1 MELVEDTESPR
12 LFHLWSL
19 VGGLSACLGR
29 RCWYPFGHLRIFAN
43 QYIILAG
50 TPGTRKSTAIGLV
63 RKHLEK
69 STGLRFAPED
79 TGHQRQGFVR
89 ALQGPDAPKEG
100 ETDSANKAAE
110 KLAQQLMQME
120 SSSLMTLAFGDR
132 DPEELNG
139 HQLEM
144 EPEFEIHRADKHHVV
159 IMSPEAELGQL
170 LGYNNTDMID
180 FLGPL
185 WNGGRFEYGLK
196 KESITIEDPL
206 VNLLSAT
213 TPVSLHKILPS
224 HSGGQGFMSR
234 IILVYGASK
243 YKIVPRPSKPREA
256 LVDQVRDTY
265 SRVFSELSGP
275 FSETPEAA
283 KFMDELYLEAI
294 EMNDPRF
301 SYYLERRHNHFIKLA
316 MALCASRISMEI
328 SLDDCIEANRIL
340 RATERGMPE
349 ALGEFGMNPLAALKQ
364 NILEYLRQHG
374 TVPVDELRGV
384 FHRDARA
391 QEFSEASADLI
402 RLGQATL
409 RQLPTGQS
417 VLVPKVALKNIE
429 DDMMKALSQA

>member
-1 MELVEDTESPR
+1 MQLVEDTESPR

-19 VGGLSACLGR
+19 VGGLSSCLGR
-29 RCWYPFGHLRIFAN
+29 RCWYPFGHLKILPN

-69 STGLRFAPED
+69 ATGLRFAPED

-89 ALQGPDAPKEG
+89 ALQGPDAPKD
-100 ETDSANKAAE
+100 ETDKANKAAE
-110 KLAQQLMQME
+110 KLAEQLLQME
-120 SSSLMTLAFGDR
+120 SSTMMSLAFGGGSD
-132 DPEELNG
+132 DG
-139 HQLEM
+139 HDDEIQQAIQEW
-144 EPEFEIHRADKHHVV
+144 EIHRADKHHVV

-196 KESITIEDPL
+196 KESVIIEDPL
-206 VNLLSAT
+206 VNMLSAT
-213 TPVSLHKILPS
+213 TPMSLHKILPS

-243 YKIVPRPSKPREA
+243 YKIVPRPSRPNEDLVNEVREI
-256 LVDQVRDTY
+256 Y
-265 SRVFSELSGP
+265 SRIFTEFHGE

-283 KFMDELYLEAI
+283 RFMDELYVKPV

-316 MALCASRISMEI
+316 MALCASRVSMEI
-328 SLDDCIEANRIL
+328 SLTDCIEADRIL
-340 RATERGMPE
+340 QATERGMPE

-374 TVPVDELRGV
+374 TTPTEELRGV
-384 FHRDARA
+384 FHRDARMA
-391 QEFSEASADLI
+391 EFTEAAADLI
-402 RLGQATL
+402 RLNQVSM
-409 RQLPTGQS
+409 RQLPNGQQ
-417 VLVPKVALKNIE
+417 VLVPKVGLKNTE
-429 DDMMKALSQA
+429 DDMMRALAQA